1 MGVGIIKKL
10 WQIRKQFFEI
20 VKDFEL
26 NYSTETFCQNKKK
39 RKRNTNNYLVYQMKQ
54 NSHLNENKTNNLQ
67 GEIILA

>member
-26 NYSTETFCQNKKK
+26 IIAQKHFAKIRKK
-39 RKRNTNNYLVYQMKQ
+39 
-54 NSHLNENKTNNLQ
+54 ENGTQ
-67 GEIILA
+67 ISI